1 MRMSLSSCLN
11 SGCAAQRQ
19 GSVVDFTYNQG
30 LVALSIAVAILGSFT
45 GLVMTTGIANVHRA
59 EAKLRIILGG
69 VGIGGGIWS
78 MHFISM
84 LAVILPIKLS
94 YDVAE
99 TAISAVIA
107 IAFTATALAI
117 VSSRRFGA
125 ATLPLSAL
133 FLGSGIGGMHYL
145 GMHAIRGGCV
155 LFYSWIGVTISVA
168 IAIQAS
174 GVALWF
180 AFRHRGVLDTFL
192 GSIVLGLAIASMH
205 YSGMEATRF
214 LPASSP
220 TEALRL
226 VLSESYLALA
236 IAVTLYVVCGT
247 CILVFAVLVFRPRR
261 PQQPYSHTLLS
272 QPDDEVVE
280 FHEDDIASYP
290 SERQQEWSEPTPE
303 LAFIERRLV
312 GVGPHERAD
321 DNDEESWREH
331 RKLAH

>member
-1 MRMSLSSCLN
+1 
-11 SGCAAQRQ
+11 
-19 GSVVDFTYNQG
+19 VEFIYDEG
-30 LVALSIAVAILGSFT
+30 LVALSIAVAMLGSFT
-45 GLVMTTGIANVHRA
+45 GLVMTTGIRNVSGP

-84 LAVILPIKLS
+84 LAVILPIELS

-99 TAISAVIA
+99 TATSAVIA
-107 IAFTATALAI
+107 VVFTATALAI

-125 ATLPLSAL
+125 MTLPLSAL

-155 LFYSWIGVTISVA
+155 LLYSWTGVAISVA

-180 AFRHRGVLDTFL
+180 AFRDRGVLDTFL

-220 TEALRL
+220 GETLRL
-226 VLSESYLALA
+226 LLSENYLALA
-236 IAVTLYVVCGT
+236 IAVTLYIVCGT
-247 CILVFAVLVFRPRR
+247 CLLVFVVLVFRVKTPQRNHSPR
-261 PQQPYSHTLLS
+261 SLW
-272 QPDDEVVE
+272 QPDDEVVQL
-280 FHEDDIASYP
+280 HEDDIVEPA
-290 SERQQEWSEPTPE
+290 RLQQWSEPAPE
-303 LAFIERRLV
+303 LAFVERRLV
-312 GVGPHERAD
+312 SSNPHKRSRAD
-321 DNDEESWREH
+321 DDDWWQEYRRS
-331 RKLAH
+331 AH